1 MRNIRD
7 VLLGNPAV
15 EVIRPWDATVS
26 VVVESPALAIT
37 DMVGLTYSNVT
48 ENLTIDLTNAPPF
61 DGQVPG
67 VVVGVA
73 KTNIELNGLRPGAVF
88 RMGIQRTSAVNPA
101 SPTMTGMILLPKS
114 GSAAGAQ
121 ALLQNFIFSGDAN
134 GASFVFTQALAYG
147 GQFQTQVVYGL
158 TTTDSPSV
166 PVEGNVRDGYDP
178 PMITMTGTESLYLVL
193 GKSETGIQ
201 IGYIDETA
209 DGTAYDLEGAVEILG
224 VTTPLEDYALF
235 YFILT
240 LDYGFGYDQVSI
252 LPKVYD
258 APLGYEVAGGSYEA
272 NGGTQLSWDTLFP
285 KIPTDIATV
294 TITDAVFP
302 TGTAVSHILAVTVDP
317 LVTEP
322 SLPYGLPV
330 FDGDYVIVNNITPGQ
345 ESFITIVET
354 TDIPAILSGL
364 VTAQTANTNA
374 IIAANQEIALINQSI
389 INTANSITT
398 ATINAPE
405 VLIFVSSAIGTDY
418 GDMPFEVAYATF
430 AEAYAYAI
438 TLPAIVKKRI
448 IFDDR
453 FSGVTV
459 VIPDDANVVYQLV
472 LNNIVLS
479 TFVYW
484 WGIVP
489 DLSTDVTH
497 GNFSLEFRADGYT
510 LDYFRGAINAPFTL
524 SSGGSQ
530 PIYNMASGALVIQNN
545 SVVEISSQYVDEFS
559 GGTISLGEGSQLKI
573 WLYDAVFYVPVIIKR
588 VVNSSV
594 RIVGNILTPA
604 QSIYFENVGQ
614 ASIHNKMPWKSQF
627 DEIAT
632 YPTSNVS
639 YEYTAYDKVFD
650 IITKPTFGLQV
661 IRKAR
666 DFGVLQPG
674 NFYSLGNAYSFT
686 TYLVIGSVDLE
697 GAYLRQVGSAY
708 QWNIRGMLGS
718 SLTSTGKV
726 LSMEYNYGK
735 VRARDIDFITN
746 SLPEYAISSVKD
758 LSLINCNILAAKPLN
773 CTGTGGKIVLKDIN
787 TRLHG
792 FEAVTVQAPLSFSG
806 ISSLTIRNMALTV
819 LSGVSPINLNSIQR
833 GSGNLVDIDI
843 DGLDITFL
851 AASFTP
857 VFSLTSP
864 YPLEVNPTS
873 FTRIRNLKSNLRD
886 TYLFFLDGLLYDHT
900 VDNSIIV
907 DNKGDFAEITSASI
921 AASASTGVS
930 TILTGTFTGRAH
942 GFKIDTSGARSVGQF
957 VKRFLVKLRAVI
969 SAAQAGQTI
978 TVSLVQVINNVLIK
992 SATVVVG
999 GASTVA
1005 ERTVVIEAT
1014 ALSGANNGVYI
1025 HATRVS
1031 GTGISSITLTDVE
1044 LLMIE
1049 I

>member
-26 VVVESPALAIT
+26 VVVESPVLAIT
-37 DMVGLTYSNVT
+37 DMAGLTYSNVT

-73 KTNIELNGLRPGAVF
+73 KTNIELNGLTPGAVF
-88 RMGIQRTSAVNPA
+88 RMGIQRTTAVDPS

-121 ALLQNFIFSGDAN
+121 TMLQNLFFSGNVN

-147 GQFQTQVVYGL
+147 GQIQTQVAYGL
-158 TTTDSPSV
+158 TTADSPSI
-166 PVEGNVRDGYDP
+166 PVEGNVRTGYNP
-178 PMITMTGTESLYLVL
+178 PMITLTGTESLYLVL
-193 GKSETGIQ
+193 GKTETGIQ
-201 IGYIDETA
+201 IGYIDETT

-272 NGGTQLSWDTLFP
+272 TGGTQLSWDTLFP
-285 KIPTDIATV
+285 KIPTDIAMV

-302 TGTAVSHILAVTVDP
+302 TGTNVSHILAVSVDP

-364 VTAQTANTNA
+364 VTAQTANANA
-374 IIAANQEIALINQSI
+374 IIAVNQELALINQSI
-389 INTANSITT
+389 INAANNITT

-405 VLIFVSSAIGTDY
+405 VLIFVSSTIGTDY

-453 FSGVTV
+453 VSVPV
-459 VIPDDANVVYQLV
+459 VIPDDANVVYLLV

-479 TFVYW
+479 TFIYW

-489 DLSTDVTH
+489 DLSSDVTH
-497 GNFSLEFRADGYT
+497 GDFSLEFRADGYT

-524 SSGGSQ
+524 SGGGSQ
-530 PIYNMASGALVIQNN
+530 PIYSMASGTLVIQNN
-545 SVVEISSQYVDEFS
+545 SVVEISTQYMDEFS
-559 GGTISLGEGSQLKI
+559 GGTILLGEGSQLKI

-604 QSIYFENVGQ
+604 QSIYFENAGQ

-632 YPTSNVS
+632 YPSSNVS

-650 IITKPTFGLQV
+650 IITKPSFGLQV
-661 IRKAR
+661 IRKPR
-666 DFGVLQPG
+666 DFGILQPG
-674 NFYSLGNAYSFT
+674 GYYSIGSPSSHV
-686 TYLVIGSVDLE
+686 TYLVLGSIDLE
-697 GAYLRQVGSAY
+697 SAYLRQEGSVY
-708 QWNIRGMLGS
+708 PWDIRGMLGS

-726 LSMEYNYGK
+726 LSMEYINGGIK
-735 VRARDIDFITN
+735 ARDIDFIT
-746 SLPEYAISSVKD
+746 SSWPEYAISSIKD
-758 LSLINCNILAAKPLN
+758 LSLINCNILASKPLN

-787 TRLHG
+787 TRLHRS
-792 FEAVTVQAPLSFSG
+792 ESVTVRTPLSFSG
-806 ISSLTIRNMALTV
+806 ISSLTIRNMALTM
-819 LSGVSPINLNSIQR
+819 LSGVTPINFNSIQR
-833 GSGNLVDIDI
+833 GPGKLVDIDI
-843 DGLDITFL
+843 DGLDLTFL
-851 AASFTP
+851 DTVYVP

-873 FTRIRNLKSNLRD
+873 FTRIRNLKSNVRD
-886 TYLFFLDGLLYDHT
+886 TYLFSLDGLLYDHT
-900 VDNSIIV
+900 VDNSIVV

-921 AASASTGVS
+921 SAWASTGVS
-930 TILTGTFTGRAH
+930 TLLTGTFTGRMH
-942 GFKIDTSGARSVGQF
+942 GFRLDDTGVRSTGQF
-957 VKRFLVKLRAVI
+957 AKRFLVKLRAVI

-978 TVSLVQVINNVLIK
+978 TVSLVQIINNVFIK

-1014 ALSGANNGVYI
+1014 AIAGANNGVYI

-1031 GTGISSITLTDVE
+1031 GTGVSSITLTDVE